1 MAEMA
6 VGNRP
11 EFRRGHV
18 DYAASRFALGQELSK
33 DARVHYAPRA
43 DAELEE
49 ARRLFYVGIT
59 RVKADPKRGR
69 RGTLVITYPLQMP
82 AAEALKTGIAFH
94 SKTGDAANL
103 IASRFIE
110 ELGDHRPHARMA

>member
-33 DARVHYAPRA
+33 DARVHYAPGQTVARSP
-43 DAELEE
+43 LFSTS
-49 ARRLFYVGIT
+49 ARRDFHLEVSTKDLVRRILTGPSARLRILAISLLDSARTTNFIT
-59 RVKADPKRGR
+59 
-69 RGTLVITYPLQMP
+69 
-82 AAEALKTGIAFH
+82 
-94 SKTGDAANL
+94 
-103 IASRFIE
+103 SR
-110 ELGDHRPHARMA
+110 

>member
-33 DARVHYAPRA
+33 DARVHYAPGQTVAR
-43 DAELEE
+43 DPLFSTS
-49 ARRLFYVGIT
+49 ARR
-59 RVKADPKRGR
+59 PSP
-69 RGTLVITYPLQMP
+69 VIREKSQFRAQM
-82 AAEALKTGIAFH
+82 IRCH
-94 SKTGDAANL
+94 
-103 IASRFIE
+103 
-110 ELGDHRPHARMA
+110 